1 MILILEN
8 SFPWIQQ
15 KRRCQCAT
23 IQTAIVLILGL
34 ALKIAIAKT
43 LNESAPVTCF
53 VWVTGVVDRDKLIE
67 LTMMI
72 ATTIGQLSSRYGI
85 VWLAIPALMMLCSSC
100 VSIQSNGI
108 VSMQVHPSPNWNE
121 RQCPVSMLALHYTAL
136 PTCEDSLARLCDPT
150 NSAGRVSAHYLVDV
164 DGTIYQ
170 LVDESKRAWHAGVG
184 SWRGLD
190 KINDRSIGIEI
201 QNIGMTEDGKRVP
214 FPACQIDAVI
224 ALCKDIKAR
233 YGISN
238 RDIFGHSDSAPT
250 RKIDPGEAFPWRKF
264 AAAGVGIWTDDF
276 AEPKKS
282 VPEMLSEIGYDVS
295 DLDKAVVAFQR
306 HFYPEAIT
314 SGATNTVGRMAAVC
328 LAIRNKK
335 EAE

>member
-1 MILILEN
+1 MV
-8 SFPWIQQ
+8 
-15 KRRCQCAT
+15 
-23 IQTAIVLILGL
+23 IVQILGL

-53 VWVTGVVDRDKLIE
+53 VWVTGVVNRDNLIE
-67 LTMMI
+67 LTMMV
-72 ATTIGQLSSRYGI
+72 ATTIGQLSGRYGI
-85 VWLAIPALMMLCSSC
+85 VWFAIPALMMLCSSC

-108 VSMQVHPSPNWNE
+108 VSMQIHPSPNWNE
-121 RQCPVSMLALHYTAL
+121 RQCPVSMLVLHYTAL

-170 LVDESKRAWHAGVG
+170 LVDESKRAWHAGIG

-201 QNIGMTEDGKRVP
+201 QNIGLTEDGERVP

-224 ALCKDIKAR
+224 ALCKDIKTR

-250 RKIDPGEAFPWRKF
+250 RKIDPGEAFPWQTL
-264 AAAGVGIWTDDF
+264 AGAGVGIWTDEFEDSEDNL
-276 AEPKKS
+276 AN
-282 VPEMLSEIGYDVS
+282 VLSDIGYDVC
-295 DLDKAVVAFQR
+295 DLEKAVVAFQR
-306 HFYPEAIT
+306 HFYP
-314 SGATNTVGRMAAVC
+314 SGLNGNDGMTLKRAAAVRRR
-328 LAIRNKK
+328 LRDDMD
-335 EAE
+335 

>member
-1 MILILEN
+1 M
-8 SFPWIQQ
+8 
-15 KRRCQCAT
+15 RRVTKYDIFAMSYHIAYSLRIRVSQRRRRHG
-23 IQTAIVLILGL
+23 IMRLVVL
-34 ALKIAIAKT
+34 AL
-43 LNESAPVTCF
+43 
-53 VWVTGVVDRDKLIE
+53 
-67 LTMMI
+67 MI
-72 ATTIGQLSSRYGI
+72 PYLSCIST
-85 VWLAIPALMMLCSSC
+85 
-100 VSIQSNGI
+100 QTNGI
-108 VSMQVHPSPNWNE
+108 VSMRVHPSPNWNE

-184 SWRGLD
+184 SWRGVD
-190 KINDRSIGIEI
+190 KINDHSIGIEI
-201 QNIGMTEDGKRVP
+201 QNIGSTEDGKRVP

-224 ALCKDIKAR
+224 ALCKDIKTR

-250 RKIDPGEAFPWRKF
+250 RKIDPGGAFPWRTL
-264 AAAGVGIWTDDF
+264 AGAGVGIWTDDF
-276 AEPKKS
+276 AEPMKS

-295 DLDKAVVAFQR
+295 DLDKAIVAFQR

-314 SGATNTVGRMAAVC
+314 SGATNTVGRMAAV
-328 LAIRNKK
+328 LNLMEESK
-335 EAE
+335 